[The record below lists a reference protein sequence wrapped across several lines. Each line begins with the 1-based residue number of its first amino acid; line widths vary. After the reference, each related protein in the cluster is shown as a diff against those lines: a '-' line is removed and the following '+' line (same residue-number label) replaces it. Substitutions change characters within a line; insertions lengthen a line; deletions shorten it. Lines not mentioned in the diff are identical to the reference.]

1 MVIATVQLC
10 AGTVCVSSSEDLTEC
25 SRIILDLV
33 NTERQA
39 ASSELKPLTDD
50 DGLKA
55 TAHAHAIDMFNRGY
69 FDHFSPEGESPHQ
82 RTSLHHRGI
91 LIISTG
97 ENIWFGTDP
106 GRSSSASELARRIL
120 EDWMGSPPHRA
131 NILSPVY
138 NMIGISV
145 VDWGDR
151 IYAVQH
157 FAGSA
162 GRIVPPLPASIRR
175 GSTLRFTIEDPDIDL
190 GSPRKFDLVDP
201 VSNRAVCEPVLL
213 NSGHLA
219 SSAGVFRI
227 RIYFLSAS
235 ELDWYIHP
243 GPLIRVP

>member
-1 MVIATVQLC
+1 M
-10 AGTVCVSSSEDLTEC
+10 
-25 SRIILDLV
+25 ILDLV

-39 ASSELKPLTDD
+39 ASPDLKPLTAD
-50 DGLKA
+50 DGLTA
-55 TAHAHAIDMFNRGY
+55 TAHAHAIDMFNRAY
-69 FDHFSPEGESPHQ
+69 FDHYSPDGESPHQ
-82 RTSLHHRGI
+82 RISLHHRGM

-106 GRSSSASELARRIL
+106 GKSSSASELAHRIL

-138 NMIGISV
+138 NLIGIHV
-145 VDWGDR
+145 VAVDDR
-151 IYAVQH
+151 IYGVQH

-162 GRIVPPLPASIRR
+162 GRISPPLPATIRR
-175 GSTLRFTIEDPDIDL
+175 GSTLRFVIENPVTRL

-201 VSNRAVCEPVLL
+201 VSNRAVCDPVLL
-213 NSGHLA
+213 NSGRLA
-219 SSAGVFRI
+219 SPAGVFRI
-227 RIYFLSAS
+227 RMYFLSAS